1 MGAEFSVEHPATA
14 DPPNQNHSESSR
26 YVAGGK
32 PVQNEQLLDRPVIQ
46 DLMTWSTSLSSCV
59 RSCFSF
65 GSSTLPASGIISEDS
80 ILWSDWR
87 NMHLQGMKRDTIPAE
102 GARTRVAPSS
112 PISMR
117 VLWPLTRQHRRTRNS
132 FDKGALVSELD
143 SVTGPHSS

>member
-1 MGAEFSVEHPATA
+1 MVAEFSVEHPATA

-26 YVAGGK
+26 YVARGK
-32 PVQNEQLLDRPVIQ
+32 PVQSEQLLDRPVIQ

-117 VLWPLTRQHRRTRNS
+117 VL
-132 FDKGALVSELD
+132 
-143 SVTGPHSS
+143 